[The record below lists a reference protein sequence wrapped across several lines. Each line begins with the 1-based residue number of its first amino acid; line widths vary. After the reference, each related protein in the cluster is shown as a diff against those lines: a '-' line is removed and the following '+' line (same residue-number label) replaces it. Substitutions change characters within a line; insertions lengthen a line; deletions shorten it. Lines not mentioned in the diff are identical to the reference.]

1 MTVYARLEVAEET
14 ECRKVGTLPD
24 GWRPDF
30 YVVAPAYMAG
40 ATDTVYI
47 DVREDGSISVSS
59 SKFTGTYYATVT
71 FVVP

>member
-1 MTVYARLEVAEET
+1 MAEET
-14 ECRKVGTLPD
+14 GYRQVGTLPD

-30 YVVAPAYMAG
+30 YAVAPAYMAG

-47 DVREDGSISVSS
+47 DVREDGSVSVNSGR
-59 SKFTGTYYATVT
+59 FTGAYYATIT

>member
-1 MTVYARLEVAEET
+1 MTVNARLEVAEET
-14 ECRKVGTLPD
+14 KYRQVGTLPD

-40 ATDTVYI
+40 ATDTVFI
-47 DVREDGSISVSS
+47 DVREDGSVSVTSGS
-59 SKFTGTYYATVT
+59 FTGSYYATVT